1 MTRIATPARSRRAIS
16 SCVHIGVVVGLS
28 LAAACGGN
36 SRGVEPTTQVASTD
50 TPTSASDTTAP
61 TRPTSSADT
70 PTTAAEPT
78 GGSSTTI
85 TPSTIAPTTAAPTS
99 TTTSDPRPLALDV
112 LATIP
117 ITSERGDGYVR
128 ELFRHWITQP
138 SGCSTREAVLIR
150 DTIGLPQVDPFG
162 CTVVAGD
169 WISPYDGARWEFPS
183 DVDIDHVVA
192 LKEAWDSG
200 AWAWSDARRQ
210 AFANDLTDRR
220 TLRAVTDD
228 VNQSK
233 ADKDPS
239 NWMPPLESYW
249 CTYLGDWV
257 AIKARWGLSM
267 DESEYGR
274 ARNLLRDRC
283 AGWRIDPITPSPA

>member
-1 MTRIATPARSRRAIS
+1 M
-16 SCVHIGVVVGLS
+16 VVGLS
-28 LAAACGGN
+28 IAAACGGDEL
-36 SRGVEPTTQVASTD
+36 GVEPTTSITSTD
-50 TPTSASDTTAP
+50 SSTSSPDTTTS
-61 TRPTSSADT
+61 TRPTSPTSEPGTTAAPTSDVPTSIT
-70 PTTAAEPT
+70 PTTAV
-78 GGSSTTI
+78 
-85 TPSTIAPTTAAPTS
+85 PTS
-99 TTTSDPRPLALDV
+99 TTTSDPRPLALDL

-117 ITSERGDGYVR
+117 IAAERGDGYVR

-257 AIKARWGLSM
+257 AIKVRWGLSM

-274 ARNLLRDRC
+274 VRNLLRDRC
-283 AGWRIDPITPSPA
+283 AGWRIDPITSAPA